1 MTLNEEM
8 NKSKEIL
15 LLVLSVCCFRS
26 NVDIFYVS
34 E

>member
-8 NKSKEIL
+8 SKSKERL
-15 LLVLSVCCFRS
+15 LLALSVHQFRS

>member
-8 NKSKEIL
+8 SKSKETL
-15 LLVLSVCCFRS
+15 SLVLSIRRFRS

>member
-8 NKSKEIL
+8 SKSKERL
-15 LLVLSVCCFRS
+15 LLALSVRQFRS